1 MDKLT
6 AMATFVKVVQTG
18 SFTRA
23 AVALGLPN
31 ARISQRITDLERVL
45 GVRLLNRTTRAQS
58 LTEDGHIYFG
68 KCLVILEAIEE
79 LEGSLS
85 TDPAHFSG
93 KVRVETLRSVAHWII
108 APRLEAFYQ
117 RHPNIALSLRSS
129 DRISNLAEEGID
141 CAIRGGHLED
151 SEMVARHV
159 CDVKLGLY
167 AAPQYLEEYGPIATA
182 EDLANTRKISWFN
195 AKGTWRLLSKK
206 DAMDVKARECMQF
219 DDPEIA
225 IQSCLAGSGV
235 CPGAPFA
242 VQSYVQAGT
251 LVPILAQWHFTPRP
265 IHIVYPT
272 KKHLSTRVRNF
283 AEWAFEVMQS
293 DQGLHLAPQDLA

>member
-1 MDKLT
+1 
-6 AMATFVKVVQTG
+6 MATFAKVVQTG

-58 LTEDGHIYFG
+58 LTEDGHIYFE
-68 KCLVILEAIEE
+68 KCLAILEAVEE

-85 TDPAHFSG
+85 TNPTHVSG
-93 KVRVETLRSVAHWII
+93 KIRVDALRSVAHWII
-108 APRLEAFYQ
+108 APRLEAFYKQ
-117 RHPNIALSLRSS
+117 HPNISLSLRSS
-129 DRISNLAEEGID
+129 DRISNLTEEGID
-141 CAIRGGHLED
+141 CAIRGGHLDD
-151 SEMVARHV
+151 SEMVAKHV
-159 CDVKLGLY
+159 CDVNLGLY
-167 AAPQYLEEYGPIATA
+167 AAPRYLDEHGPIVTP
-182 EDLANTRKISWFN
+182 EDLTKARKISWLN
-195 AKGTWRLLSKK
+195 AKGAWRLMSKH
-206 DAMDVKARECMQF
+206 DAVDIRAQECMLF

-225 IQSCLAGSGV
+225 IQSCIAGSGA

-242 VQSYVQAGT
+242 VQTHVQEGT
-251 LVPILAQWHFTPRP
+251 LVPILPQWHFTPRP

-283 AEWAFEVMQS
+283 ADWAFETMKS
-293 DQGLHLAPQDLA
+293 DKGLHLTPQDLA